1 MWLQWLRTEA
11 SESSTKS
18 STQGLPDAWEPS
30 GDTGVNLQGFRFF
43 GAVGW
48 QDSGRFALWNGEGMA
63 QVGWGR
69 ADISCG
75 HPKLGSWNEIELQFQ
90 PRSRKGWSA
99 LELSWLRFVR
109 IIIVLAVQYGKEVYV
124 LTFSKFLKR
133 FHWNT
138 CNVFHFYCSMF
149 QCVSFLPSLV
159 PGVRSMGPGLSM
171 SLQGIQSIT
180 QIIPTSEACWRW
192 VDIGDMVCS
201 LCPLNCFWVFYKTQE
216 VAFLVFVS
224 SSFL

>member
-138 CNVFHFYCSMF
+138 CNVFHFYCSMYF
-149 QCVSFLPSLV
+149 NVFHFIYWYSIIWINDVLCGIIHFLTSYFPHWILGLSIKCKIARMKWNEINGNSRMDYPCSLSLCVWMILVSFL
-159 PGVRSMGPGLSM
+159 
-171 SLQGIQSIT
+171 
-180 QIIPTSEACWRW
+180 
-192 VDIGDMVCS
+192 
-201 LCPLNCFWVFYKTQE
+201 
-216 VAFLVFVS
+216 
-224 SSFL
+224 

>member
-1 MWLQWLRTEA
+1 MCFKFHKSWHYKVTVVTMVINSSCHHVLRC
-11 SESSTKS
+11 SSGECLS
-18 STQGLPDAWEPS
+18 SNLCRVFQVWSLHCIGLFSSLRNW
-30 GDTGVNLQGFRFF
+30 RF
-43 GAVGW
+43 
-48 QDSGRFALWNGEGMA
+48 L
-63 QVGWGR
+63 
-69 ADISCG
+69 
-75 HPKLGSWNEIELQFQ
+75 
-90 PRSRKGWSA
+90 
-99 LELSWLRFVR
+99 
-109 IIIVLAVQYGKEVYV
+109 
-124 LTFSKFLKR
+124 
-133 FHWNT
+133 WNT

-216 VAFLVFVS
+216 VVFLVFVS